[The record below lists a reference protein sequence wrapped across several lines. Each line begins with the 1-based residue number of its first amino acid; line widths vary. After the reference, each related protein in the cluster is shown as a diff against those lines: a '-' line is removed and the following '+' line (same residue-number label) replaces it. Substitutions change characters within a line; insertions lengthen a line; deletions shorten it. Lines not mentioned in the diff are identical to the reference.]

1 MPSPNHLF
9 IAVLVLL
16 ALAGCDRNTNI
27 NGEKAAIAV
36 KQPEDAVPDESE
48 AKEKLKTV
56 LDSWVFGDS
65 REKLKADHPGINF
78 IDLAYT
84 FDRPVLQKYDIAS
97 GRKDPKHPD
106 AGTAFEFPV
115 VLTLQSRAGIEIKK
129 QHIFSVRIKDTTY
142 CSVNLDR

>member
-16 ALAGCDRNTNI
+16 VLAGCDRNAGTNA
-27 NGEKAAIAV
+27 EKAAKTAI
-36 KQPEDAVPDESE
+36 QPKDAVPDEAE

-65 REKLKADHPGINF
+65 REKLKADHPSINF

-97 GRKDPKHPD
+97 GRKDLKYPD

-115 VLTLQSRAGIEIKK
+115 VLTLQSRAGTEIKK
-129 QHIFSVRIKDTTY
+129 QHNFLVRIKDSTY